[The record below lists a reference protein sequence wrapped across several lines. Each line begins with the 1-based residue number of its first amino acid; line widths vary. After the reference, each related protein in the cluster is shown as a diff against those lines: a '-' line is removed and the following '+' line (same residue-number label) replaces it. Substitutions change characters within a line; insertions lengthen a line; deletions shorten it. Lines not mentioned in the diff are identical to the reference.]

1 MPRFTEGT
9 GIPIRNVQD
18 VFPVAKSAPNQSA
31 VPDHIRVKNRRK
43 RYLDTHPDYFGPQL
57 ELAGAAAYLRWSMGD
72 CFSSNN
78 PLLYD
83 RLIRRFQTPA
93 EREAEGRQKGYS
105 GILEADLYR
114 SEAKLD
120 ALRHPDPNSIFT
132 YKRGPHGEILA
143 EERDEVPANKEDGQA
158 RWRWEMETR
167 FMRGG
172 DDDFDYST
180 VDDNPDYDDRAIE
193 EQDAEDRYFDAQEP
207 EFLVESD
214 QGSSQSQGRGRELQ
228 GETGIQDF

>member
-1 MPRFTEGT
+1 ME
-9 GIPIRNVQD
+9 
-18 VFPVAKSAPNQSA
+18 
-31 VPDHIRVKNRRK
+31 
-43 RYLDTHPDYFGPQL
+43 DYFSPYSRFL
-57 ELAGAAAYLRWSMGD
+57 LTFLAD
-72 CFSSNN
+72 

-83 RLIRRFQTPA
+83 RLIRRFQTPV

-105 GILEADLYR
+105 GILEADIYR

-132 YKRGPHGEILA
+132 YKRGPDGEILA
-143 EERDEVPANKEDGQA
+143 EDRDEVPANKEDGHA

-172 DDDFDYST
+172 DDDFDYSM
-180 VDDNPDYDDRAIE
+180 VDNNPEYDDRSIE
-193 EQDAEDRYFDAQEP
+193 EQDAEDKYFDAQEP

-214 QGSSQSQGRGRELQ
+214 QGSSQSHGKELQ

>member
-18 VFPVAKSAPNQSA
+18 VLGAPKA
-31 VPDHIRVKNRRK
+31 PLVPDHIRVKNRRK
-43 RYLDTHPDYFGPQL
+43 RYLDTHPEYFGPQL
-57 ELAGAAAYLRWSMGD
+57 ELAD
-72 CFSSNN
+72 

-83 RLIRRFQTPA
+83 RLVRRFQTPA

-105 GILEADLYR
+105 GILEADIYR

-120 ALRHPDPNSIFT
+120 ALRHPDPNSMFT
-132 YKRGPHGEILA
+132 YKRGLNGEILA
-143 EERDEVPANKEDGQA
+143 EERDEVPANKEDGYA

-180 VDDNPDYDDRAIE
+180 VDDNPEYDDRAIE

-207 EFLVESD
+207 EFLVESNEEN
-214 QGSSQSQGRGRELQ
+214 SQSPGKVLQ